1 MAQPPI
7 HLGNLGNPPQLNPL
21 GGPNPPPTAPQ
32 GPSQVVPNPQHNAA
46 PQAQGQAGQQH
57 AQGQPQIQPQM
68 QPNAGAGNQG
78 NQQAQGQQQCGCAPG
93 RLCQQHAAALN
104 PIVRCVRFLACWDC
118 GPIGTIIAAGA
129 FAAGTILTFYAFK
142 LAIWTATKDYIE
154 HCQSDV
160 VRVPQWRAS

>member
-1 MAQPPI
+1 MAQHPI
-7 HLGNLGNPPQLNPL
+7 PLGKLGNLPAPPQLNLP
-21 GGPNPPPTAPQ
+21 GGPP
-32 GPSQVVPNPQHNAA
+32 VA
-46 PQAQGQAGQQH
+46 PQAQGQPQLQPQMQPNAGPGNQGNQQ

-68 QPNAGAGNQG
+68 QPNAGPGNQG

-93 RLCQQHAAALN
+93 LLCQQHAAASN
-104 PIVRCVRFLACWDC
+104 PILRCIKFLASWDC

-129 FAAGTILTFYAFK
+129 FAAGTVLTFYAFK

-160 VRVPQWRAS
+160 VRNIRQ